1 MEPKLLLFG
10 SFTRW
15 IINQVLVSGLR
26 MEHQVTAPNDGRIGG
41 IGNGNKVDEMLKKMK
56 MGKNSK
62 ERFTEMS
69 KDGNMQDGLRSEMV

>member
-1 MEPKLLLFG
+1 
-10 SFTRW
+10 
-15 IINQVLVSGLR
+15 

-69 KDGNMQDGLRSEMV
+69 KDGKIQDGLRSEMV

>member
-1 MEPKLLLFG
+1 MEPKLLPFG

-15 IINQVLVSGLR
+15 IINQVVVSGLR

-62 ERFTEMS
+62 ERFKEMN
-69 KDGNMQDGLRSEMV
+69 KDGKIQDGLRSEMV